1 MLFVAIAFAAQGIVY
16 NVRPLRS
23 KDYPYVDVLT
33 ESATTRFH

>member
-16 NVRPLRS
+16 NVKPLRS

-33 ESATTRFH
+33 ESVNNPCG